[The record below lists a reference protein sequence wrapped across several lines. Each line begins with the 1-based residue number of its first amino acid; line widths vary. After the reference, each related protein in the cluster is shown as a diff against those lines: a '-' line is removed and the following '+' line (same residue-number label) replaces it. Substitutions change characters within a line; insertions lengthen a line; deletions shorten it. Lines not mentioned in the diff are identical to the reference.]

1 MNLPPDKARLLRQYD
16 NEKKWD
22 LICDQ
27 VRSWTQKL
35 LNLRC
40 DCTHTCPNNPL
51 YTNTVTSTNTHYY
64 AHTVVCLQ
72 ERFQVKNPPHTYIQ
86 KLRGYLDPGVTRKV
100 GRGTHADFTHQS
112 LFKWICQ
119 LSLLIRWRLD
129 NDKSAAKLSPFIVSC
144 RSFAGGCRNLRK
156 S

>member
-27 VRSWTQKL
+27 VRPWTL
-35 LNLRC
+35 V
-40 DCTHTCPNNPL
+40 HTPA
-51 YTNTVTSTNTHYY
+51 VFTSLILHQHSDFSTQNDN
-64 AHTVVCLQ
+64 AVSVVRLQ

-100 GRGTHADFTHQS
+100 GQWPFKYNVHLKENSADFTHQ
-112 LFKWICQ
+112 
-119 LSLLIRWRLD
+119 RG
-129 NDKSAAKLSPFIVSC
+129 
-144 RSFAGGCRNLRK
+144 FAGLGDCFYIREKNVYTAFCGPQKELL
-156 S
+156 